1 MAVRIS
7 LAAFPFGGDPMVS
20 WVLVPIALV
29 AGALFGVVLV
39 ALVSAERN
47 DDQ

>member
-7 LAAFPFGGDPMVS
+7 LAAFPFGGDQMVS

-29 AGALFGVVLV
+29 GGVIFGIVLV
-39 ALVSAERN
+39 ALVSAEQN
-47 DDQ
+47 DDR

>member
-7 LAAFPFGGDPMVS
+7 LAAFPFGGDQMVS

-29 AGALFGVVLV
+29 IGVAFGVMLV
-39 ALVSAERN
+39 ALVSAGSN